1 MGENMKENFL
11 QKIDNINH
19 TPPRNEII
27 INNNNYTSPRNE
39 IIINNDNKEEKNLT
53 IKTQIP
59 NEEKLGM
66 LCSLISNFFM
76 AFGTFW
82 TKVVQYNYPEDFKTI
97 QFLFLRSISIIFFAL
112 FHTHITKVPLVNPLY
127 INQKFWFFIRTNINF
142 FGVCSFTL
150 CLWYLRSSTAQILFS
165 LSPIVVFVLSYF
177 ILEEK
182 LYWRYAFGTIICI
195 IGSIFIISNEKKSKE
210 TSGEKNKDINDILIG
225 TSLGVINIFCVAFVF
240 TGNKIL
246 VNNRIPVGTQ
256 MLYVGI
262 STFTYSIIFTLIF
275 RDVCLKPGFL
285 ILCIFHGFFF
295 YLGNFFANEAY
306 KRVEISK
313 VIIFNY
319 LQIVF
324 VIILSLIFLKEPI
337 FFTDILGFSLIIG
350 YLLYNTLN
358 PLPTK

>member
-1 MGENMKENFL
+1 MEDNMKENFI
-11 QKIDNINH
+11 KKMEENTSSND
-19 TPPRNEII
+19 
-27 INNNNYTSPRNE
+27 NNNKNSEPLRTSLE
-39 IIINNDNKEEKNLT
+39 IMNNDDNKSENLMT
-53 IKTQIP
+53 KTQIP
-59 NEEKLGM
+59 NQENLGM
-66 LCSLISNFFM
+66 IFSLISNFFI

-82 TKVVQYNYPEDFKTI
+82 TKVVQMNYPNDFKTI

-112 FHTHITKVPLVNPLY
+112 FHTFITKVPLVNPLTL
-127 INQKFWFFIRTNINF
+127 NQKFWFFIRTNVNF
-142 FGVCSFTL
+142 FGVCAFTL

-165 LSPIVVFVLSYF
+165 LSPIIVFVLSYF
-177 ILEEK
+177 ILKEK
-182 LYWRYAFGTIICI
+182 LYWRYAYGTVICI

-210 TSGEKNKDINDILIG
+210 TSGEETKTLNDIIIG
-225 TSLGVINIFCVAFVF
+225 TTLGVINIFCVAFVV
-240 TGNKIL
+240 TANKIL
-246 VNNRIPVGTQ
+246 VNNKVPVGTQ

-285 ILCIFHGFFF
+285 ILCLFHGFFF

-306 KRVEISK
+306 KRIQISK

-337 FFTDILGFSLIIG
+337 FLTDFLGFGLILG
-350 YLLYNTLN
+350 YMLYNTLN
-358 PLPTK
+358 PLPNK

>member
-1 MGENMKENFL
+1 MKEEFL
-11 QKIDNINH
+11 QKMTQNEKSNNI
-19 TPPRNEII
+19 TT
-27 INNNNYTSPRNE
+27 NNYNSSFNGIT
-39 IIINNDNKEEKNLT
+39 INKDNNSEKNLMT
-53 IKTQIP
+53 KTQIP
-59 NEEKLGM
+59 NEENLGM
-66 LCSLISNFFM
+66 LCSLISNFFI

-112 FHTHITKVPLVNPLY
+112 FHTHITKVPLVNPLTL
-127 INQKFWFFIRTNINF
+127 NLKFWFFIRTNINF

-165 LSPIVVFVLSYF
+165 LSPIVVFVLSHF
-177 ILEEK
+177 ILKEK
-182 LYWRYAFGTIICI
+182 LYWRYAAGTIICI

-210 TSGEKNKDINDILIG
+210 TSGGKNKDFHDIFIG
-225 TSLGVINIFCVAFVF
+225 TSLGVINIFCVAFVV
-240 TGNKIL
+240 TANKIL
-246 VNNRIPVGTQ
+246 VNNKVPIGTQ

-262 STFTYSIIFTLIF
+262 STFFYSIIFTLIF

-285 ILCIFHGFFF
+285 ILCLFHGLFF

-306 KRVEISK
+306 KRVQISK

-337 FFTDILGFSLIIG
+337 FFTDILGFCLIVG

-358 PLPTK
+358 PLPAK

>member
-1 MGENMKENFL
+1 MENKIKEEFL
-11 QKIDNINH
+11 NKIGQNSVSSN
-19 TPPRNEII
+19 
-27 INNNNYTSPRNE
+27 INNNGNNQLL
-39 IIINNDNKEEKNLT
+39 INDNKSEKNLT
-53 IKTQIP
+53 TKTQIP
-59 NEEKLGM
+59 NEENLGM
-66 LCSLISNFFM
+66 ICSLISNFFI

-82 TKVVQYNYPEDFKTI
+82 TKIVQINYPEDFKTI

-112 FHTHITKVPLVNPLY
+112 FHTYITKVPLVNPLTL
-127 INQKFWFFIRTNINF
+127 KLKLWFFIRTNVNF
-142 FGVCSFTL
+142 FGVCAFTL

-165 LSPIVVFVLSYF
+165 LSPIIVFVLSYF
-177 ILEEK
+177 ILKEK
-182 LYWRYAFGTIICI
+182 LYWRYAVGTVICI

-210 TSGEKNKDINDILIG
+210 TSGEKNKDLNDILIG
-225 TSLGVINIFCVAFVF
+225 TSLGVINIFCVAFVV
-240 TGNKIL
+240 TANKIL
-246 VNNRIPVGTQ
+246 VNNKVPIGTQ

-262 STFTYSIIFTLIF
+262 STFCYSVLFTLIF

-285 ILCIFHGFFF
+285 ILCLFHGLFF

-306 KRVEISK
+306 KRIQISK

-350 YLLYNTLN
+350 YLIYNTLN
-358 PLPTK
+358 PLPKK